1 MTSALFAVHSG
12 PSSRLPESCLFPVIP
27 HFTGRD
33 KECDDIINHLT
44 TQPTRLVSV
53 WGSPGFGKTSV
64 ATTVGHMLDSKGS
77 VVQFTCLRKVKTVN
91 DMAQKIL
98 NVSKQNDQ
106 EPSKQRTSARDRVLQ
121 WLSSISRPLFLFFDN
136 ADDLLESKD
145 EFLQFLREI
154 LTSSKDVK
162 LLCTTQTSLED
173 ANYDVPTA
181 SVRIRP
187 LDNSSSRRLVQALL
201 PSVPDDG
208 IESIRKVSG
217 DVPLAVRLVCSVMH
231 QHGEL
236 SPNWK
241 ELLCELSSCRESTLE
256 TLDMPDYPDHLR
268 LKVLFEHCFR
278 SLRPDQQKAF
288 VCLSVF
294 NGSFNLAAA
303 IAVLDK
309 KGELAATKV
318 MKEMEKK
325 SLLEYDTV
333 SSLYTIHPLLQ
344 SFGELIGSEEMEEIF
359 QDAKVRFY
367 GYCLAVLET
376 LNTQFLAGQSSR
388 AFHLFQM
395 DEQNISESLLKGI
408 ASEEHYTTVVHVL
421 SQAEIFLD
429 SIFWNDDAPFE
440 KFYDEAIRT
449 AKQRQ
454 QGLDCSQ
461 LLVAKAFAYLTWVTT
476 KSTGLLLEAENLHE
490 CHSVP
495 VKVKGKLQCYQG
507 IDLVIRGKTKD
518 GVKLLQSADFI
529 LKESAIDPV
538 TKVLTSQMLA
548 LCDDAPD
555 ASESLTKEMYGQT
568 AEKEMPHVPAF
579 SLFDSELTEDT
590 IKKDKPFIL
599 QTVFLFNAV
608 CENLVTPK
616 GKEMM
621 KKCALQIRGQLE
633 ESLGQDVHLS
643 TLYMSVSG
651 ILRHLG
657 QYKEAIQCYKKI
669 VQSQEMAELP
679 ARDMYKIAKTHMRL
693 GLTQYQLTD
702 YHGALESHTK
712 ALALRQK
719 LLGDHEHTANS
730 YDALGCTQ
738 NQLTDYHGALES
750 HTKALTLRQKLLGD
764 HEDTANSYDELGF
777 TQYQLTDYDGAL
789 DSHTKALAL
798 REKLLGDHE
807 DTANSYDEL
816 GFTQYQLTDYD
827 GALESHTK
835 ALALREKLLGD
846 HEETANLL

>member
-1 MTSALFAVHSG
+1 MGKG

-106 EPSKQRTSARDRVLQ
+106 DPSKQRTSARDRVLQ
-121 WLSSISRPLFLFFDN
+121 WLSLISRPLFLFFDN

-309 KGELAATKV
+309 KGKLAATKV

-359 QDAKVRFY
+359 HYAKVRFY
-367 GYCLAVLET
+367 GHYLAVLDT

-408 ASEEHYTTVVHVL
+408 TSEEHYTTVVGVL
-421 SQAEIFLD
+421 SQAELFLD
-429 SIFWNDDAPFE
+429 LMSLDDVLFHKIYSA
-440 KFYDEAIRT
+440 AISS
-449 AKQRQ
+449 AQQRQ
-454 QGLDCSQ
+454 QPLVRSQ
-461 LLVAKAFAYLTWVTT
+461 LLVAKAFTYLTWSPTIST
-476 KSTGLLLEAENLHE
+476 KLLIEAEKLQE
-490 CHSVP
+490 SHSVP
-495 VKVKGKLQCYQG
+495 DGKLQCYQG
-507 IDLVIRGKTKD
+507 IALVIRGKTKD
-518 GVKLLQSADFI
+518 GVKCLQKADFI
-529 LKESAIDPV
+529 LKGSTINPV

-548 LCDDAPD
+548 LCNEAPD
-555 ASESLTKEMYGQT
+555 ASLTREICGQS
-568 AEKEMPHVPAF
+568 EKEMPHVPA
-579 SLFDSELTEDT
+579 LFDSELTEDT
-590 IKKDKPFIL
+590 IKEDQPFIL
-599 QTVFLFNAV
+599 QTLFLFNAV
-608 CENLVTPK
+608 CKNIAPK
-616 GKEMM
+616 GKKMM
-621 KKCALQIRGQLE
+621 TKCALQIHGQLE
-633 ESLGQDVHLS
+633 GSLGQDGHLG
-643 TLYMSVSG
+643 TMLYMSVSE
-651 ILRHLG
+651 ILQQLG
-657 QYKEAIQCYKKI
+657 QNKEALQCYTKI
-669 VQSQEMAELP
+669 AQFQEMAELHKGNI
-679 ARDMYKIAKTHMRL
+679 YKKAKTYQFL
-693 GLTQYQLTD
+693 GSKQFQLADYQ
-702 YHGALESHTK
+702 GARKFFTK

-719 LLGDHEHTANS
+719 LLGD
-730 YDALGCTQ
+730 D
-738 NQLTDYHGALES
+738 
-750 HTKALTLRQKLLGD
+750 
-764 HEDTANSYDELGF
+764 
-777 TQYQLTDYDGAL
+777 
-789 DSHTKALAL
+789 
-798 REKLLGDHE
+798 
-807 DTANSYDEL
+807 
-816 GFTQYQLTDYD
+816 
-827 GALESHTK
+827 
-835 ALALREKLLGD
+835 
-846 HEETANLL
+846 EETASCYSETMQRQQTLMRRLAVPRTC